1 MMFYRTEPSR
11 KGQDSKRKRK
21 NREGGMLSSAAKPMF
36 LYYLQFLMRLFNLFS
51 FFFTFVFFKKKISEG
66 EESSGFHEPT

>member
-1 MMFYRTEPSR
+1 MHHEPNHTC